1 MPGAGPQFQF
11 SEAISFIVHCD
22 SQAEV
27 DYYYWKQL
35 GAGGDE
41 SAQACGWLK
50 DRFGVSWQ
58 VVPTALYELLQD
70 EDSKRSQRVMQA
82 MLQMKKIEIPAL
94 ERAHRGE

>member
-58 VVPTALYELLQD
+58 IVPTTLYELLQD
-70 EDSKRSQRVMQA
+70 PDPEKSGRVMQA
-82 MLQMKKIEIPAL
+82 MLGMKKLDVAAL
-94 ERAHRGE
+94 QQGRQGG